1 MKDELQAVVVIPH
14 LWVQNANAI
23 ASPMTYGFPAM
34 TAFTG
39 AVHAIERK
47 LKEAGVAVGLKGV
60 GVVCHSA
67 EPQTNRESGYVTR
80 FNLTR
85 NPLAKDKEDENTGK
99 RALEVNPD
107 GSLKT
112 PSLVEEGRMHLD
124 VSLVIGIESG
134 CPISRH
140 EQRVLA
146 HRIEEQLRA
155 MRLAGGS
162 VLPHPVKVLRKPARL
177 TPVPGGGDEARTTAF
192 RKLARSLLPGFA
204 LVGRHALLAE
214 HLAAMRAQ
222 DSKANAL
229 DALLDLCA
237 LHWAPEPLEDDPD
250 PDADLGGVTGAI
262 AATADTATTKTPWH
276 ATRRKPGWLV
286 PIPVGYAA
294 ISELYPPGVVKRARD
309 PAVPFRFVESVLS
322 LGEWKSPHRL
332 SGLDELLW
340 HYDANPDGGL
350 YLVRT
355 VADTAVTTAVTT
367 AVETAAVPV

>member
-1 MKDELQAVVVIPH
+1 MKTELQAVVVIPH

-23 ASPMTYGFPAM
+23 ASPMSYGFPAI

-39 AVHAIERK
+39 AVHAIQRK
-47 LKEAGVAVGLKGV
+47 LNEAGVVVGLKGV
-60 GVVCHSA
+60 GVICHAA

-80 FNLTR
+80 FNLR
-85 NPLAKDKEDENTGK
+85 RDPVG
-99 RALEVNPD
+99 VD
-107 GSLKT
+107 GTSAA
-112 PSLVEEGRMHLD
+112 LVEEGRMHLD

-134 CPISRH
+134 CPVSRH
-140 EQRVLA
+140 EQHLLA
-146 HRIEEQLRA
+146 HGIAEQLRA

-162 VLPHPVKVLRKPARL
+162 VLPHPVKVLHKPARL
-177 TPVPGGGDEARTTAF
+177 IEVPGGDEARTTAF

-214 HLAAMRAQ
+214 HLAAMRTH

-237 LHWAPEPLEDDPD
+237 LHWAPEPLEQSLEEGM
-250 PDADLGGVTGAI
+250 AVTAEPASG
-262 AATADTATTKTPWH
+262 KTQWH

-294 ISELYPPGVVKRARD
+294 ISDLYPPGVVKRTRD
-309 PAVPFRFVESVLS
+309 PNVPFRFVESVLS

-340 HYDANPDGGL
+340 RYNANPASGL
-350 YLVRT
+350 YLVET
-355 VADTAVTTAVTT
+355 VSDTAVEPAEIAV
-367 AVETAAVPV
+367 

>member
-1 MKDELQAVVVIPH
+1 MKTELQAVVVIPH

-23 ASPMTYGFPAM
+23 ASPMSYGFPAI

-47 LKEAGVAVGLKGV
+47 LNAAGVVVGLQGV
-60 GVVCHSA
+60 GVVCHAA

-80 FNLTR
+80 FNLR
-85 NPLAKDKEDENTGK
+85 RDPVGA
-99 RALEVNPD
+99 D
-107 GSLKT
+107 GGSAA
-112 PSLVEEGRMHLD
+112 LVEEGRMHLD

-134 CPISRH
+134 CPVSRH
-140 EQRVLA
+140 EQRLLA

-162 VLPHPVKVLRKPARL
+162 VLPHPMKVLHKPARL
-177 TPVPGGGDEARTTAF
+177 IEVPGGDEARTTAF

-214 HLAAMRAQ
+214 HLATMRVQ

-237 LHWAPEPLEDDPD
+237 LHWAPEALEDGLQD
-250 PDADLGGVTGAI
+250 GAV
-262 AATADTATTKTPWH
+262 ATVEPVAGKTPWH

-294 ISELYPPGVVKRARD
+294 ISNLYPPGVVKRSRD
-309 PAVPFRFVESVLS
+309 PTVPFRFVESVLS

-340 HYDANPDGGL
+340 RYDANPDGGL
-350 YLVRT
+350 YLVKT
-355 VADTAVTTAVTT
+355 AADTAV
-367 AVETAAVPV
+367 ESAAMPV

>member
-1 MKDELQAVVVIPH
+1 MKIELQAVVVIPH

-23 ASPMTYGFPAM
+23 ASPMSYGFPAI

-80 FNLTR
+80 FNLR
-85 NPLAKDKEDENTGK
+85 RDPVGA
-99 RALEVNPD
+99 D
-107 GSLKT
+107 GS
-112 PSLVEEGRMHLD
+112 SAALVEEGRMHLD

-237 LHWAPEPLEDDPD
+237 LHWAPETLEDD

>member
-1 MKDELQAVVVIPH
+1 MKTELQAVVIIPH

-23 ASPMTYGFPAM
+23 ASPMSYGFPTI

-47 LKEAGVAVGLKGV
+47 LSEAGVVVGLKGV
-60 GVVCHSA
+60 GVICHAA

-85 NPLAKDKEDENTGK
+85 NPLAKDKEDEKTGK
-99 RALEVNPD
+99 RSIELNPD
-107 GSLKT
+107 GSLKI

-134 CPISRH
+134 CPVPRH
-140 EQRVLA
+140 EQHLLA

-162 VLPHPVKVLRKPARL
+162 VLPHPVKVLHKPARL
-177 TPVPGGGDEARTTAF
+177 IEVPGGDEARTTAF

-214 HLAAMRAQ
+214 HLAAMRTH

-237 LHWAPEPLEDDPD
+237 LHWAPEPLEQSLEEGM
-250 PDADLGGVTGAI
+250 AVTAEPASG
-262 AATADTATTKTPWH
+262 KTQWH

-294 ISELYPPGVVKRARD
+294 ISDLYPPGVVKRTRD
-309 PAVPFRFVESVLS
+309 PNVPFRFVESVLS

-340 HYDANPDGGL
+340 RYNANPASGL
-350 YLVRT
+350 YLVET
-355 VADTAVTTAVTT
+355 VSDTAVEPAAVT
-367 AVETAAVPV
+367 V